1 VRTAPMRAIVPR
13 RRWWIPPLVQLVL
26 LVSTAIPASGSAGD
40 LDPSFS
46 GDGIVQRRLGRM
58 PTSIAALVRASHGDI
73 VAAANVGCCGGQD
86 VAIAG
91 FDSAGALD
99 PSFGDGGMRLI
110 DTEET
115 DRVIWIGRDHADRIV
130 VVGYRQLF
138 GSACRFE
145 VCINLLLARFLAD
158 GSPDPSYGDGGV
170 ITIDSPQDRYPL
182 DAAIDKDG
190 RLVLVG
196 RMEQRD
202 ETDRTVVARFLDDGS
217 PDPEFGAGGSVT
229 FSEPKQ
235 AVGVALDGRGRVVV
249 AGAIARSGEP
259 PAPLVARLLPSG
271 DRDTTFSGNGVLSI
285 HAWPGAAEGDGGAF
299 HALAIDA
306 DGRILAAGHHAID
319 GEARIA
325 IARIASAGHL
335 HRGFSNDGALEL
347 DSPRTSSAIEW
358 IGADDRGRVVFAGT
372 AQGITLWDVVVG
384 RVTSEGTPDP
394 SFGGDGVIRTD
405 VDAYQDFA
413 TRSSTGGA
421 DSWLGEA
428 PTTGPMATSGFCSA
442 T

>member
-1 VRTAPMRAIVPR
+1 MGAIVTRR
-13 RRWWIPPLVQLVL
+13 RRWIPLLVQLLL
-26 LVSTAIPASGSAGD
+26 LVSTGSAASGSAGD

-46 GDGIVQRRLGRM
+46 GDGIVQRRFGRA
-58 PTSIAALVRASHGDI
+58 PTSIAALVRARHGDI
-73 VAAANVGCCGGQD
+73 VTAGNVGCCGGQD
-86 VAIAG
+86 IAIAG
-91 FDSAGALD
+91 FDAAGALD
-99 PSFGDGGMRLI
+99 PSFGDGGMGLI
-110 DTEET
+110 DTGET

-170 ITIDSPQDRYPL
+170 ITFDSPLDRFPL
-182 DAAIDKDG
+182 DAAIDEDG
-190 RLVLVG
+190 RLVLVE

-217 PDPEFGAGGSVT
+217 PDPEFGTGGSVT

-235 AVGVALDGRGRVVV
+235 AVAVALDVRGRVVL
-249 AGAIARSGEP
+249 AGAIARGGET

-271 DRDTTFSGNGVLSI
+271 VRDTTFSGNGILPI
-285 HAWPGAAEGDGGAF
+285 RAWPGAAEGDRGAF

-306 DGRILAAGHHAID
+306 DGRILAAGDHAIV

-325 IARIASAGHL
+325 VARIASAGHL
-335 HRGFSNDGALEL
+335 DRAFSDDGALDL

-384 RVTSEGTPDP
+384 RVTGDGIPDP
-394 SFGGDGVIRTD
+394 AFGGDGVIRTD

-413 TRSSTGGA
+413 NDALIDGRGRLLVGGGT
-421 DSWLGEA
+421 DDGTEGDVGLLLRYLS
-428 PTTGPMATSGFCSA
+428 
-442 T
+442 

>member
-1 VRTAPMRAIVPR
+1 MGPIVRR
-13 RRWWIPPLVQLVL
+13 RRWTALLALLFVLVA
-26 LVSTAIPASGSAGD
+26 TASPASGSADD

-58 PTSIAALVRASHGDI
+58 PTSIAALVRAPHGDI

-99 PSFGDGGMRLI
+99 PSFGDGGMGLI
-110 DTEET
+110 DTGET

-130 VVGYRQLF
+130 AVGYRQLF

-170 ITIDSPQDRYPL
+170 ITIDSPLDRLPL
-182 DAAIDKDG
+182 DAAIDRDD

-196 RMEQRD
+196 RMERRD

-217 PDPEFGAGGSVT
+217 PDPAFGAGGSVT

-235 AVGVALDGRGRVVV
+235 AVALALDGRGRIVL
-249 AGAIARSGEP
+249 AGAIAGRGEP

-271 DRDTTFSGNGVLSI
+271 DRDTMFSGNGILPI
-285 HAWPGAAEGDGGAF
+285 HPWPGAAVGDGGAF

-306 DGRILAAGHHAID
+306 GGRILAAGHHAID

-335 HRGFSNDGALEL
+335 HRAFSNDGALEL

-372 AQGITLWDVVVG
+372 AQGTTLWDVVVG
-384 RVTSEGTPDP
+384 RVMSDGIPDP
-394 SFGGDGVIRTD
+394 SFGRAGLIRTD

-413 TRSSTGGA
+413 NDALIDGRGRLLVGGGT
-421 DSWLGEA
+421 DDGTEGDVGLLLRYLS
-428 PTTGPMATSGFCSA
+428 
-442 T
+442 